1 MTNGGPRSSTVSVVM
16 PCYNAEA
23 TVDQA
28 IESIHGQI
36 YPDWE
41 LLALDDGSQDGTLR
55 RLQRWAEIDERISVI
70 EREHCGL
77 IATLNAGWQGAN
89 GSLIAR
95 MDADDVSVPERLA
108 LQAAWLDERPETA
121 VVGSL
126 VEAFPAD
133 QVREGFSI
141 YIGWLNSLTTDE
153 GIRREIFIES
163 PLAHPSVMVRTEWLE
178 RVGGYQEHG
187 WPEDYDLWLRMYLAG
202 AKFEK
207 VPQVLLYWREYPDRA
222 TRTDSRYSV
231 KNFLR
236 AKAHYLMKGPLADRD
251 AVVVWGAGQMGRR
264 LSKHLLQEGA
274 PLAAFVEVDPAKIGR
289 RKRGRPVIARSDL
302 PDELARHQRPGVI
315 AAVGSR
321 GARARIRAYLTGLGL
336 VEGRDWWAAA

>member
-1 MTNGGPRSSTVSVVM
+1 M

-23 TVDQA
+23 TVDHA
-28 IESIHGQI
+28 IKSIQDQT
-36 YPDWE
+36 YQDWE
-41 LLALDDGSQDGTLR
+41 LLALDDGSEDGTLG
-55 RLQRWAEIDERISVI
+55 RLQRWAGIEKRVNVI
-70 EREHCGL
+70 EREHSGL
-77 IATLNAGWQGAN
+77 IPTLNAGWQLAC

-95 MDADDVSVPERLA
+95 MDADDVSAPQRLE
-108 LQAAWLDERPETA
+108 LQAAWLDEHPQTS

-126 VEAFPAD
+126 VGGMPAG
-133 QVREGFSI
+133 QVRKGFSI
-141 YIGWLNSLTTDE
+141 YIDWLNSLTTDE
-153 GIRREIFIES
+153 AIRREIFVES
-163 PLAHPSVMVRTEWLE
+163 PLAHPSVMVRLEWLE
-178 RVGGYQEHG
+178 RVGGYQEHD

-202 AKFEK
+202 AVFEK
-207 VPQVLLYWREYPDRA
+207 VPRVLLYWRERPDRA

-236 AKAHYLMKGPLADRD
+236 AKAHYLMKGPLANRD

-264 LSKHLLQEGA
+264 LSKHLLWEGA

-302 PDELARHQRPGVI
+302 AGELSRHRRPAVI

-321 GARARIRAYLTGLGL
+321 GARAQIRAYLTGLGL